1 MEMGNLTQVLDY
13 KQYADVTVLSLVTI
27 MSMPICFSN
36 FRAFETLICCCAAE
50 FLIFILLANC
60 IYFLSWILP
69 HFIWNTSIL
78 YGCYS
83 IISLGT
89 QYNGCLWGCFEK
101 KKKIKIRKTTNL
113 QSCVFVKCIQVE
125 FSANFWQGS
134 KIKTIVF
141 IQVLLKF
148 SAVE

>member
-1 MEMGNLTQVLDY
+1 M
-13 KQYADVTVLSLVTI
+13 AATVLFLWVHNI
-27 MSMPICFSN
+27 MGASG
-36 FRAFETLICCCAAE
+36 AVL
-50 FLIFILLANC
+50 
-60 IYFLSWILP
+60 
-69 HFIWNTSIL
+69 
-78 YGCYS
+78 
-83 IISLGT
+83 
-89 QYNGCLWGCFEK
+89 K
-101 KKKIKIRKTTNL
+101 KKKKKNKIRKTTNL

>member
-1 MEMGNLTQVLDY
+1 M
-13 KQYADVTVLSLVTI
+13 AATVLFLWVHNI
-27 MSMPICFSN
+27 MGASG
-36 FRAFETLICCCAAE
+36 AVLK
-50 FLIFILLANC
+50 
-60 IYFLSWILP
+60 
-69 HFIWNTSIL
+69 
-78 YGCYS
+78 
-83 IISLGT
+83 
-89 QYNGCLWGCFEK
+89 K

-125 FSANFWQGS
+125 FSGNFWQGS

>member
-1 MEMGNLTQVLDY
+1 M
-13 KQYADVTVLSLVTI
+13 AATVLFLWVHNI
-27 MSMPICFSN
+27 MGASG
-36 FRAFETLICCCAAE
+36 AVL
-50 FLIFILLANC
+50 
-60 IYFLSWILP
+60 
-69 HFIWNTSIL
+69 
-78 YGCYS
+78 
-83 IISLGT
+83 
-89 QYNGCLWGCFEK
+89 K